1 LPELTEKRRRRRE
14 ETISYDRDNDYSRLH
29 RNPQAQGKV
38 LYIYIRHELMILRFH
53 ALLELACRKFAGKV
67 ALVQWTQGPELWNR
81 VAAPSVRE
89 EDSSPSN

>member
-1 LPELTEKRRRRRE
+1 MPELTEKRRRRRE
-14 ETISYDRDNDYSRLH
+14 ETISYDRENDYSRLH

-38 LYIYIRHELMILRFH
+38 LYIRHELMILRFH

-89 EDSSPSN
+89 EDSSPSS